1 MTHPF
6 LPGLALSAALFIAPA
21 ALAGEGHDHDAA
33 PAAAAG
39 TALPRF
45 AAVSDL
51 FELVGIVDGTR
62 LTVYLD
68 RHDDNTPVAGA
79 TVALELDGTPV
90 ALTEGA
96 DGSFEGT
103 LAAALPPGV
112 VPVTATITAGPD
124 TDLLAGELDLHED
137 AHDDDAPPAPPWAR
151 IAPWAALAAAGGVA
165 ALWAARRAAA
175 RRTHAGGAA

>member
-6 LPGLALSAALFIAPA
+6 LTGLALSAALFIAPA

-45 AAVSDL
+45 AAVSEL

-68 RHDDNTPVAGA
+68 RHDDNAPVAGA

-103 LAAALPPGV
+103 LAEALPPGV

-124 TDLLAGELDLHED
+124 TDLLAGELDVHEA
-137 AHDDDAPPAPPWAR
+137 AHDDAPPAPPWAR
-151 IAPWAALAAAGGVA
+151 IAPWAALAAAGGIA

-175 RRTHAGGAA
+175 RRTHVGGAA